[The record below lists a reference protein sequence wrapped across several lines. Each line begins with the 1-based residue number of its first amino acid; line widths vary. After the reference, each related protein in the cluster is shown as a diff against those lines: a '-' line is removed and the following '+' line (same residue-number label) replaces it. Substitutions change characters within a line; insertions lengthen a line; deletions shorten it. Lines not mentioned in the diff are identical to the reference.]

1 MKKIRVIFLILA
13 MLMVFTA
20 CGGGSTPAETTAAD
34 TTAADTTAADT
45 TAASTTEATT
55 APEVK
60 VDSWVIITAMNEV
73 NANYW
78 NAASYLADAIDAIT
92 GKYPDMTDDRAYN
105 PSKYGEN
112 VGHIYLGGTK
122 FDQTAE
128 LQALGLGAV
137 GYAYKVFSASEV
149 AICSATDYALV
160 KAVKAFCADVLGYD
174 GETVPESMELTV
186 GAQYLYD
193 GDYEIDLT
201 DYELVFE
208 DEFEGT
214 ELDLA
219 AWEHRYVGAQSNG
232 AFISPSQVRVEDGN
246 AVLKYEYLEDGEFGE
261 GWYSA
266 SFRLKERYNQG
277 YFECRMICNDQRPN
291 RFWSAFWLQGHH
303 PYDALSKGGIG
314 SAEIDIIE
322 AFRSGADLKGPGHM
336 SMTVH
341 CFGYADGSESSG
353 LRSSPTYNIEIDD
366 IYTAYH
372 TYALEW
378 TATEYRF
385 FLDGECV
392 YELVWADGVNVE
404 DLNEV
409 VLTLCIPGADDLKKA
424 DRSVSGEMIVD
435 YVRIYQIP

>member
-1 MKKIRVIFLILA
+1 MKKLRLIALLLA
-13 MLMVFTA
+13 AVMMLA
-20 CGGGSTPAETTAAD
+20 SCGGSKPAETTSPQTSA
-34 TTAADTTAADT
+34 TTE
-45 TAASTTEATT
+45 ASTQATTEATT
-55 APEVK
+55 APEIK
-60 VDSWVIITAMNEV
+60 VDSWVIITAMSEV

-78 NAASYLADAIDAIT
+78 KATSYLADAIDAIT
-92 GKYPDMTDDRAYN
+92 GKYPELTDDRAYN

-112 VGHIYLGGTK
+112 VGRIYLGGTK

-128 LQALGLGAV
+128 LQALGLGNV

-208 DEFEGT
+208 DEFEGDT
-214 ELDLA
+214 LDLDV
-219 AWEHRYVGAQSNG
+219 WEYTMSYSNG
-232 AFISPSQVRVEDGN
+232 YGGYSPDQVRVEDGN
-246 AVLKYEYLEDGEFGE
+246 AVLKYEFLEDGPYGE
-261 GWYSA
+261 GWYSGYI
-266 SFRLKERYNQG
+266 SLIENYRFG
-277 YFECRMICNDQRPN
+277 YFECRMICNDQYPN

-303 PYDALSKGGIG
+303 PYDSLSKGGIG

-322 AFRSGADLKGPGHM
+322 AFRAGADLQGSGCM

-341 CFGYADGSESSG
+341 CFGHADGRDSSA
-353 LRSSPTYNIEIDD
+353 LRSSPTYNVEIDD

-378 TATEYRF
+378 TETEYRF
-385 FLDGECV
+385 FLDGVCV
-392 YELVWADGVNVE
+392 YELVWADGINVE
-404 DLNEV
+404 DNNIV
-409 VLTLCIPGADDLKKA
+409 MLTLCIPGADDRKKA
-424 DRSVSGEMIVD
+424 DKSVSGEMIVD
-435 YVRIYQIP
+435 YVKIYQKVQ